1 MLLNVLT
8 CLFHALLFNDH
19 RRLTTRQAVDLV
31 IAGGAA
37 AAAAATAS
45 GSAAAAA
52 AAASGSGCPR
62 AASSHLCCTH
72 AQLLPLSHSD
82 T

>member
-8 CLFHALLFNDH
+8 CSYYALLFNDH
-19 RRLTTRQAVDLV
+19 RLTTRHAVDLV

-37 AAAAATAS
+37 AAAAAAAS

-62 AASSHLCCTH
+62 AASSHLYCTES
-72 AQLLPLSHSD
+72 QLMPLRHSD